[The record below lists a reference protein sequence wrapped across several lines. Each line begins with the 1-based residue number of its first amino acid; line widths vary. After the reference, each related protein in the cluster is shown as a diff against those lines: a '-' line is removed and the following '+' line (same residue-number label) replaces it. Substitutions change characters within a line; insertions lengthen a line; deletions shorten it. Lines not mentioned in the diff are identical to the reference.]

1 MCVFMQEA
9 REQIAQDLV
18 VEESGRTDGLF
29 APSLRLMSK
38 SELRPTWLA
47 SSVPT
52 KLKINS
58 WIP

>member
-1 MCVFMQEA
+1 MQEA